1 MSSIICSCVKSVC
14 VTFVG
19 IICMLLVCSSG
30 HAQSKK
36 DILENGKELKGISF
50 DELWQT
56 VREEGREWAGDK
68 LYISKISSG
77 SFKGFDKHAGLSPV
91 WEVQMIKC
99 NETFERK
106 ESRKTML
113 FCRGK
118 LRVLRMV
125 ESSIT
130 GLEPG
135 LDLDKEV
142 NYRGPAVPFDR
153 IRITAQNAEREANQ
167 FMRYRSS
174 AYDNYTYDLKIDHF
188 SDKPIWTIR
197 KACGLR
203 GVYEGRCRSGDH
215 WIVKVDG
222 ESGDVLN

>member
-1 MSSIICSCVKSVC
+1 MTGRYVRHVC
-14 VTFVG
+14 TVSAAIV
-19 IICMLLVCSSG
+19 ICMLFLFAAA
-30 HAQSKK
+30 HAQSIK
-36 DILENGKELKGISF
+36 DILEKGKELRGISF
-50 DELWQT
+50 EEVWNT
-56 VREEGREWAGDK
+56 VREEGTDWAGDK

-77 SFKGFDKHAGLSPV
+77 TFKGFDKHSGLSPI

-99 NETFERK
+99 NETIERK
-106 ESRKTML
+106 ENRKTTL
-113 FCRGK
+113 LCRGK

-135 LDLDKEV
+135 LEIKKEI
-142 NYRGPAVPFDR
+142 NYRGPAVPFER
-153 IRITAQNAEREANQ
+153 IRITAQNAEQEANQ

-174 AYDNYTYDLKIDHF
+174 LYDNYTYDLKTDHF
-188 SDKPIWTIR
+188 SDKPVWTIK

-203 GVYEGRCRSGDH
+203 GVYEARCRPNDH